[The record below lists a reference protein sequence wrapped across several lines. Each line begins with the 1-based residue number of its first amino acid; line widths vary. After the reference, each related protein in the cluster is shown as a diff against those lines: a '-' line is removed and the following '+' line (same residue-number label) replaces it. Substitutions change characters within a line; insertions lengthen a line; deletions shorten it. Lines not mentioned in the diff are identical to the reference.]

1 MKYLTT
7 KTLSALQKKEIIA
20 LWNAEFVTTIRM
32 GGVEDLEK
40 YLAGVTNHCHL
51 FMLDEAGVIKGWF
64 FTFDRE
70 GQRWFVMIVS
80 SGFQGKGYGSALVA
94 KGKEGHS
101 ELNGWV
107 VDSLDY
113 KIQNGITYRPPLD
126 FYRKNGFEIL
136 PEIVQETPR
145 LRTIKIRWA
154 EKPEKIDL
162 S

>member
-7 KTLSALQKKEIIA
+7 KTLTDLQKQEIIT

-32 GGVEDLEK
+32 AGLEDFEK
-40 YLAGVTNHCHL
+40 FLSGLTQHQHL
-51 FMLDEAGVIKGWF
+51 LMLNKRGVIKGWF

-70 GQRWFVMIVS
+70 GQRWFAMIVS
-80 SGFQGKGYGSALVA
+80 AELQGKGYGSLLIQ

-113 KIQNGITYRPPLD
+113 KIENGTTYRPPLD
-126 FYRKNGFEIL
+126 FYQKNGFEIM
-136 PEIVQETPR
+136 PEVVQETPR
-145 LRTIKIRWA
+145 LRTIKIRWSRITG
-154 EKPEKIDL
+154 KD
-162 S
+162 